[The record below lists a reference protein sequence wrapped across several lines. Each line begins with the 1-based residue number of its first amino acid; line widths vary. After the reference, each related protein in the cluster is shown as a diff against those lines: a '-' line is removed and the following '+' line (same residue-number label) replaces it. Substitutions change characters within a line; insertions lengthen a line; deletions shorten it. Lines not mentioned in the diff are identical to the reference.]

1 MYAPGRP
8 LPKGR
13 ETRSRATGSIG
24 AVAKLTIATCQFVIE
39 PVAAANRASVERLM
53 RSAKRRGARLAHF
66 SEACVSGY
74 LGAELSGIDQLD
86 WPAVHD
92 AMASIVQLAAE
103 LELWVVIGCNHRL
116 GGGHRPHNS
125 LYVID
130 PQGRIVDRY
139 DKMFCTGADCDDQ
152 DLKHYSPG
160 SAFTVFDV
168 DGVRCGLLICH
179 DYRYP
184 ELFREYKRRGV
195 QLMLVSFHNA
205 GMTADRDEHYL
216 MSVPVTLQ
224 AAAASNFFAV
234 SATNG
239 ARRYA
244 WPSFVVNQEG
254 WVIDRAPRHR
264 ATALINTIDTEA
276 ELYDASEFWRE
287 RCLAGTYHSGTVV
300 TDPRSIVRTE
310 L

>member
-1 MYAPGRP
+1 MAR
-8 LPKGR
+8 L
-13 ETRSRATGSIG
+13 A
-24 AVAKLTIATCQFVIE
+24 IATCQFVIDPAVE
-39 PVAAANRASVERLM
+39 PNRAAVERLM
-53 RSAKRRGARLAHF
+53 RSAKRRGARLVHF

-74 LGAELSGIDQLD
+74 LGAEVDSGDQLD
-86 WPAVHD
+86 WQAVGG
-92 AMASIVQLAAE
+92 AMESIMRLAAE
-103 LELWVVIGCNHRL
+103 LDLWVVIGCNHRL
-116 GGGHRPHNS
+116 TGSHRPHNS

-130 PQGRIVDRY
+130 PSGRIVDRY
-139 DKMFCTGADCDDQ
+139 DKMFCTGADCDDG

-160 SAFTVFDV
+160 SAFTTFDV

-195 QLMLVSFHNA
+195 ELMLVSFHNA
-205 GMTADRDEHYL
+205 GMTADRDAHYL
-216 MSVPVTLQ
+216 MSVPATLQ

-244 WPSFVVNQEG
+244 WPSFVINQEG

-264 ATALINTIDTEA
+264 AAARVNTIDTEA
-276 ELYDASEFWRE
+276 RLYDASAYWRE
-287 RCLAGTYHSGTVV
+287 RCLAGTYHSGDVV
-300 TDPRSIVRTE
+300 TDPRSAVRTV